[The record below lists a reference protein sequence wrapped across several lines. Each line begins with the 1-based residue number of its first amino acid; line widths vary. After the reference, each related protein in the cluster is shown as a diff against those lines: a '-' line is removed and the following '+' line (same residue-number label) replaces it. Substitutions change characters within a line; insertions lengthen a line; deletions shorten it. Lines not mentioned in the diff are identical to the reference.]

1 MNQGFC
7 SAVYFNQLW
16 TLDSKHIHL
25 NVAQNKTGWC
35 PIVDVVQSGF
45 YQVMGKG
52 RLLKLSVTV
61 RDKFLS
67 RNTEEKVVK

>member
-1 MNQGFC
+1 M
-7 SAVYFNQLW
+7 
-16 TLDSKHIHL
+16 
-25 NVAQNKTGWC
+25 
-35 PIVDVVQSGF
+35 DVVQSGF

-52 RLLKLSVTV
+52 HLLKLSVTV